1 MLIGA
6 LQSDSS
12 LQVLA
17 QSRPFCFPA
26 AHDSTLCETIQFI
39 SGLELAGHAD
49 LDLAIAY
56 GINDCE
62 AAVIKCPLAAVL
74 QFVLG

>member
-1 MLIGA
+1 MP
-6 LQSDSS
+6 DSC
-12 LQVLA
+12 LKVRA

-26 AHDSTLCETIQFI
+26 GHDGTLCETIQFI
-39 SGLELAGHAD
+39 SGLELTGHAD
-49 LDLAIAY
+49 RQLAIAY